1 VPWAAAELRRL
12 PPGLELGGGTFA
24 AGAQLGVGA
33 HAPVAAMRVVA
44 SVRVPCFSEARNLRV
59 HQAVIAP
66 EGGGVTRRGG

>member
-1 VPWAAAELRRL
+1 MPGVPWAAAELRRL

-44 SVRVPCFSEARNLRV
+44 SVRVPCFSEARDLIIRL
-59 HQAVIAP
+59 
-66 EGGGVTRRGG
+66 